1 MSNGDLVLVGSDHCA
16 FDFAGQKEMG
26 RGDFTKIPNGM
37 PGVEERAGLLWTHGV
52 RTGRISPETFVAV
65 LSTNQA
71 RVHGLLPRKGLIA
84 PGADAD
90 IVVWDPEL
98 ELTITLANRHNGND
112 YTPYEGQRLVGGPA
126 RVYVRGELAFHDGEV
141 LAPPARAGSCRGRGR
156 RPSTWWPRDAG
167 RRAGRP
173 APPARARGADGRR

>member
-1 MSNGDLVLVGSDHCA
+1 MLVGSDHCA
-16 FDFAGQKEMG
+16 FDFAGQKELG

-37 PGVEERAGLLWTHGV
+37 PGVEERAPILWTHGV
-52 RTGRISPETFVAV
+52 RSGRISPETFVAV

-98 ELTITLANRHNGND
+98 PLTITHANRHNAND
-112 YTPYEGQRLVGGPA
+112 YSPYEGQELVGAPE
-126 RVYVRGELAFHDGEV
+126 RVYVRGTLAYVDGDVVAE
-141 LAPPARAGSCRGRGR
+141 PGSGEFL
-156 RPSTWWPRDAG
+156 PRSLGTREEA
-167 RRAGRP
+167 A
-173 APPARARGADGRR
+173 AA